1 MSYAVAAKAARSGQL
16 TGRWT
21 REEHEAF
28 LAGLEEH
35 VSGYNSLTC
44 LFSTPILRDLPTFAR
59 HLCYGLL

>member
-35 VSGYNSLTC
+35 VSGCALYLLIFNPYPSR
-44 LFSTPILRDLPTFAR
+44 SPTFAR